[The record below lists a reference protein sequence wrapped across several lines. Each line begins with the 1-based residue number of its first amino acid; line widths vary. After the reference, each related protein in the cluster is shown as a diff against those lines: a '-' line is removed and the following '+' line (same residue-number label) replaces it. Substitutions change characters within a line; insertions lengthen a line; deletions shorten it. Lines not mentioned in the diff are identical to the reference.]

1 MEVQTV
7 EDKGE
12 LRWKRPWNSRPMSI
26 VLSVLRSYNVIELSK
41 KLIKQSRSRVK
52 LLIEIKLKG
61 ES

>member
-12 LRWKRPWNSRPMSI
+12 LRWKRPWNSRPMLI
-26 VLSVLRSYNVIELSK
+26 VLPVLRSYNVIELSK